1 MEPSKG
7 VVEKLRTLKGRY
19 KLPKLRE
26 LLHPRFFHY
35 FGLLGDEI
43 RTGATPG
50 GPKEWDIDSS
60 DVGKLWEKHLEE
72 KSTEPLKW
80 IAWHNLLDLLSEL
93 ELLTVW
99 NPLIGLLKEK
109 GSLLAELNDNRCNV
123 CGREAPVEELALI
136 TYPERKTDGGF
147 RFKERRVCTE
157 CLKKLWERG
166 KHGRL

>member
-7 VVEKLRTLKGRY
+7 VVEKLRNIKGRY

-35 FGLLGDEI
+35 FGL
-43 RTGATPG
+43 
-50 GPKEWDIDSS
+50 KEWDIDSS
-60 DVGKLWEKHLEE
+60 EVGKLWEKHLEE

-147 RFKERRVCTE
+147 RFKERRVCTD
-157 CLKKLWERG
+157 CLKKLWERRE
-166 KHGRL
+166 HGRL